1 MSGRSP
7 LHTRPK
13 PEKIG
18 KNILAVMANLTCVMF
33 AFAILIFTLIA
44 AIYKPEDP
52 HLSQPTF
59 TSDHT
64 IAKTSDDYLNLRPS
78 TQTGFSDDGASNVS
92 TSSGLECVG
101 NSDEPIDCINPEVF
115 HLMMRVTIEM
125 FKDVHFYKF
134 GKPVRGSNSSTCDM
148 AWRYRPK
155 EGNLNADAFNK
166 DYRRFVISR
175 NEDCS
180 FNVVGVGEYH
190 TGLNA
195 RKPKKGNQR
204 GFEKMNTSSKQAES
218 SAGVV
223 GGLFSDR
230 KKYLVYTGGGDR
242 CKSMNHYLWSLS
254 CALGEA
260 RYLNRTFVMDFSVC
274 LSSKYT
280 ASNQDEEGK
289 DFRFYFDLKHLM
301 DSGSVTEQGQFWF
314 EWEKWE
320 RRGGQGLYLVEDF
333 RVTPMKLADVKD
345 ALIMRKFGLVEPD
358 NYWYRVCE
366 GETESVIHRPW
377 HMLWKSRRLMDI
389 VSGITSRMNS
399 DFDSVHVVRGERA
412 KNTELWPNLAADT
425 SPNALLSS
433 LQNKIEQGRDIYIA
447 TNEPNTSFFDP
458 LMDKYGTHFL
468 DDYKDL
474 WNESSVWYE
483 VTRKL
488 NNGIAVEFDGY
499 MRISVDTEVFLRGKK
514 RIETFNDLTSDC
526 KEGINACP
534 SIS

>member
-1 MSGRSP
+1 
-7 LHTRPK
+7 
-13 PEKIG
+13 
-18 KNILAVMANLTCVMF
+18 MANLTCVLF
-33 AFAILIFTLIA
+33 ALAILIFTLIT
-44 AIYKPEDP
+44 AIYKPEEDP
-52 HLSQPTF
+52 HLLQPTF
-59 TSDHT
+59 TSSEHA
-64 IAKTSDDYLNLRPS
+64 IAKTREDYLNLTLLTP
-78 TQTGFSDDGASNVS
+78 TGLSLDDVASNVS
-92 TSSGLECVG
+92 TSGLECVG
-101 NSDEPIDCINPEVF
+101 SWDQPIDCTNPEVF
-115 HLMMRVTIEM
+115 HLMMRVTIET

-134 GKPVRGSNSSTCDM
+134 GKPVRGTNSSTCDM

-155 EGNLNADAFNK
+155 EGNADAFNK

-175 NEDCS
+175 KEDCS

-195 RKPKKGNQR
+195 RKPKKGYQR
-204 GFEKMNTSSKQAES
+204 GFEKMNSSSKQVKS
-218 SAGVV
+218 SAGVLPVV
-223 GGLFSDR
+223 GGIADGELHVVNSNKDLFSDG

-242 CKSMNHYLWSLS
+242 CKSMNHYLWSLL

-260 RYLNRTFVMDFSVC
+260 RYLNRTFVMDFSIC

-280 ASNQDEEGK
+280 ASKQDEEGK

-301 DSGSVTEQGQFWF
+301 ELGSVMEEGQFWF

-345 ALIMRKFGLVEPD
+345 VLIMRKFGLVEPD

-366 GETESVIHRPW
+366 GEAESVIHRPW
-377 HMLWKSRRLMDI
+377 HMLSKSRRLMDI
-389 VSGITSRMNS
+389 VSSIASRMNS

-425 SPNALLSS
+425 SPNALLSL
-433 LQNKIEQGRDIYIA
+433 LQNKIEEGRDIYIA

-483 VTRKL
+483 VTKKL
-488 NNGIAVEFDGY
+488 NKGITVEFDGY
-499 MRISVDTEVFLRGKK
+499 MRISVDTEVFLKGKK

-526 KEGINACP
+526 KEGINVCP